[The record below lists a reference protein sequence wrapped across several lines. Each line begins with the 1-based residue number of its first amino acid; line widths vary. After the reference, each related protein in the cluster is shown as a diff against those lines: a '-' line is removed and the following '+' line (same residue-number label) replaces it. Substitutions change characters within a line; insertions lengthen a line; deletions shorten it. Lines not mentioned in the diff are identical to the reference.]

1 MTVLVVDSSVQIIER
16 LQHMLTETESIKI
29 AYGAV
34 SFKDAERF
42 FKENITDVVLLDG
55 GLPGNISFDLV
66 QEIKTVNTNT
76 IVIILANSTDY
87 YVQAKYKLHGADFF
101 IDKYHDFEKIGEVI
115 DYIVSKK
122 NLNPSHEKPKYY
134 SAIA

>member
-16 LQHMLTETESIKI
+16 LQHLLLETENIAV

-34 SFKDAERF
+34 SSKDAAMF
-42 FKENITDVVLLDG
+42 FNKNKTDVVLLDG
-55 GLPGNISFDLV
+55 GLPGNMSVDLV
-66 QEIKTVNTNT
+66 HEIKTTDANTT
-76 IVIILANSTDY
+76 VIILANSNDF
-87 YVQAKYKLHGADFF
+87 YVRAKYKLHGADFF

-122 NLNPSHEKPKYY
+122 NLNPSNEKSKYY